1 MLNQSLNTSLP
12 SDEGNSLARVDPK
25 EDVAAALDHLFN
37 EKNGDYSHPEVETTA
52 ELVNVEL
59 EDAAAVPETIPA
71 IPPPRTTNFI
81 DPEDANDDSALWTF
95 KSNSRRR
102 LLWLAIL
109 VGLALIVMAIVL
121 PWQLVWAKNDNS
133 NTATSAASK
142 SANEDADAATTTNGN
157 SGNSGN
163 GASNNYTTNQSN
175 TNGTQQATTTAF
187 SPTGSPLISTAR
199 PSAAPSVRTT
209 TATMTD
215 NPLITLVPT
224 GTTSAAL
231 TSSPT
236 VSATTT
242 LAPTPLPV
250 MEVVPEPPPTGAA
263 PVVVTTSAFP
273 VVTAPVAMVRTA
285 FPTVE
290 RPPSALVFA
299 PIAVAVPTV
308 APVRT
313 YTLVP
318 TVSLTPTYSNLGTVA
333 PTTSARLYASSDIRS
348 TLQAALPTAMAA
360 ALSDTTTVSYQ
371 ALEFVSS
378 STNAYVTTTP
388 LTSAQLIQHYAMT
401 ALALSGLGNNVLVG
415 ALGMASECTWRGVSC
430 NERLQVTHVRWGNL
444 AQDRANRRLA
454 DEVGLLSRL
463 RLLDL
468 AENDLIGTLPTSL
481 YTLRRLRFLYL
492 HRNKL
497 SGTLSDAG
505 WASMPALERLYLG
518 DNRFTG
524 TLPPGL
530 GSPGLTN
537 ADARALST

>member
-12 SDEGNSLARVDPK
+12 SDEGNSIARVDPK
-25 EDVAAALDHLFN
+25 DAAAALGHLFN
-37 EKNGDYSHPEVETTA
+37 EKNGKYHSPAVETTA
-52 ELVNVEL
+52 ELDNVEL
-59 EDAAAVPETIPA
+59 EDAAALPETIPA

-95 KSNSRRR
+95 KSHQRRR

-142 SANEDADAATTTNGN
+142 SANEDADAATTTTNGN
-157 SGNSGN
+157 TGSGNSG
-163 GASNNYTTNQSN
+163 GTSNNYTTNQSN
-175 TNGTQQATTTAF
+175 TNGTQQATMTTF

-209 TATMTD
+209 TTTMTD

-231 TSSPT
+231 TSNPT

-242 LAPTPLPV
+242 LVPT
-250 MEVVPEPPPTGAA
+250 EVPAPPTGAS

-299 PIAVAVPTV
+299 PIAMAVPTV